1 MSLELHAIE
10 FSVGREAAGHGKEAK
25 KAQSYAGF
33 SKDPRP
39 FAFSRGNPAI
49 GFGGCGGEDSVGA
62 FADGKFCCGG
72 VRTGARI

>member
-25 KAQSYAGF
+25 KAQSYAE
-33 SKDPRP
+33 SLKD
-39 FAFSRGNPAI
+39 FSRGNPDI
-49 GFGGCGGEDSVGA
+49 GFGGCGVEDSVDA